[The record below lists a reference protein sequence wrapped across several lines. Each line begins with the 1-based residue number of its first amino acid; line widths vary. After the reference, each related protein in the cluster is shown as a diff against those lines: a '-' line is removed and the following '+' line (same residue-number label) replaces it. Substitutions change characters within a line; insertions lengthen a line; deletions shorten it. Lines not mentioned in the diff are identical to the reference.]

1 MTLSKKNL
9 GETKLRKHRR
19 SSDPMKELDR
29 MPKLLRE
36 WLSGAAL
43 PCAPTSVYRAYNK
56 ALRKTGDPGLAL
68 RQLEQLQQ
76 QKLSID
82 QKF

>member
-1 MTLSKKNL
+1 MDKKNL

-19 SSDPMKELDR
+19 ISDPMREFDR
-29 MPKLLRE
+29 LPKLLRE

-43 PCAPTSVYRAYNK
+43 PWAPKSVVRAYN
-56 ALRKTGDPGLAL
+56 RFL
-68 RQLEQLQQ
+68 RQTNDAGMALEKLDELQQ

-82 QKF
+82 QKI

>member
-1 MTLSKKNL
+1 
-9 GETKLRKHRR
+9 
-19 SSDPMKELDR
+19 

-43 PCAPTSVYRAYNK
+43 PWAPKSVYRAYNK
-56 ALRKTGDPGLAL
+56 ALRQTGDPGLAL
-68 RQLEQLQQ
+68 SQLEKLQQ

-82 QKF
+82 QKL

>member
-1 MTLSKKNL
+1 MDRKNL

-19 SSDPMKELDR
+19 ISDPMREFDR
-29 MPKLLRE
+29 LPKLLRE
-36 WLSGAAL
+36 WLSQAAL
-43 PCAPTSVYRAYNK
+43 PWAPKSVHRAYNK
-56 ALRKTGDPGLAL
+56 ALRQTGDTGLAL
-68 RQLEQLQQ
+68 RHLEKIQQ

>member
-1 MTLSKKNL
+1 MDKKNL
-9 GETKLRKHRR
+9 GETRLRKHRR
-19 SSDPMKELDR
+19 ASDPMKEFDR

-36 WLSGAAL
+36 WLNEAL
-43 PCAPTSVYRAYNK
+43 LPWAPKSVYRAYNK
-56 ALRKTGDPGLAL
+56 ALRQTGDPGLAL
-68 RQLEQLQQ
+68 RQLEKLQQ

>member
-1 MTLSKKNL
+1 MTKDRKNL

-19 SSDPMKELDR
+19 TSDPMKEFDR
-29 MPKLLRE
+29 LPKLLRE

-43 PCAPTSVYRAYNK
+43 PWAPKSVYRAYNK
-56 ALRKTGDPGLAL
+56 ALHKTGDSGLAL
-68 RQLEQLQQ
+68 SELEKLQR

>member
-1 MTLSKKNL
+1 MDKKNL

-19 SSDPMKELDR
+19 TSDPMREFDR
-29 MPKLLRE
+29 LPKLLRE
-36 WLSGAAL
+36 WLRGAAF
-43 PCAPTSVYRAYNK
+43 PWAPKSVYRAYNK
-56 ALRKTGDPGLAL
+56 ALLQTGDTGLAL
-68 RQLEQLQQ
+68 RQLEKLQQ